1 MTLAYVHAVLI
12 MGRAGLIRARSEP
25 LFPWRS
31 RSPSLPTPKRK
42 SLFASIGDLVAFD
55 DRMGGAFLGV
65 SAGLL

>member
-12 MGRAGLIRARSEP
+12 MDRAGLIRARSEP

-31 RSPSLPTPKRK
+31 WSPSLPTPKRK
-42 SLFASIGDLVAFD
+42 SLFVSIGDLVAF